1 MSIFDQAVELVRSER
16 LRQDEKWGADREQHD
31 MIWLT
36 ILAEEFGETAEAI
49 LKKQS
54 VETTEELIQVAAVA
68 VAWLENRLRRANTA
82 STPTNGGLAQADN
95 SSTSAA
101 IRG

>member
-1 MSIFDQAVELVRSER
+1 MSTFEQAIALVSAER
-16 LRQDEKWGADREQHD
+16 LRQDEKWGAEREQHD

-54 VETTEELIQVAAVA
+54 AETTDELVQVAAVA

-82 STPTNGGLAQADN
+82 STPTNGGQDQADN
-95 SSTSAA
+95 SSTPA